1 VVNRARTGGYVQD
14 VHTDQQLL
22 ARVSSG
28 DEDGL
33 RELYHRHSAAMLRL
47 LRRLTSDP
55 GTAEEILQESWLA
68 VWRSA
73 ESFRAAASVRAW
85 LLGVAR
91 RQAHNRLRRAAAPTV
106 EIDTAPEPQ
115 DRTADVEGQALAS
128 VGHDAIITAMG
139 RLPRTHRDVVVLAL
153 VEELPYADIAEVLDI
168 PVGTVKSRMSKARRM
183 LSAELSPRA
192 GELT

>member
-1 VVNRARTGGYVQD
+1 M
-14 VHTDQQLL
+14 HTDQQLL
-22 ARVSSG
+22 ARVVSG
-28 DEDGL
+28 DENGL

-73 ESFRAAASVRAW
+73 GSFRSSASVRAW

-91 RQAHNRLRRAAAPTV
+91 RQAHNRLRRATPPAV
-106 EIDTAPEPQ
+106 EIGAAPEPV
-115 DRTADVEGQALAS
+115 DPTADVESQALAAA
-128 VGHDAIITAMG
+128 GHAVIVAAIG
-139 RLPRTHRDVVVLAL
+139 RLPEAHRDVVVLAL
-153 VEELPYADIAEVLDI
+153 VEELPYADIAEVVGV

-183 LSAELSPRA
+183 LSEELSR
-192 GELT
+192 ERVN